1 MKQRKEKFNNR
12 GVKKGKLDKI
22 MNFVQDFEYLDLL
35 GTQTPG
41 WSYSLNV
48 MEIQEEMGKI
58 IAV

>member
-22 MNFVQDFEYLDLL
+22 TNFVQDSEYLDLL

-41 WSYSLNV
+41 RSYS
-48 MEIQEEMGKI
+48 
-58 IAV
+58 